1 MLPKIKVMIACH
13 KKCDVPSDS
22 LYLPVQVGSH
32 GKESIGFQRD
42 DEGDNISEKN
52 PVYCELTGLY
62 WCWKNLDYDYLG
74 LSHYRRYF
82 TLKSKS
88 YQKKHGVL
96 DSVLTEQEAQKLMA
110 QYKVIVPKKR
120 HYYIESVYRHYSN
133 TFSQEQ
139 LDETR
144 KILKTYYPEY
154 VPYWDHLMKGTT
166 AWLFNMFLM
175 NKDLVNTYCTWVF
188 DVLSK
193 LEERIDTSSMTP
205 FEKRYAG
212 RISERLFDTW
222 LLYQIGTGTIKE
234 EEVHEIPYLYVGK
247 VDWYHKITGVLKAR
261 FLGKKYDKSF

>member
-1 MLPKIKVMIACH
+1 MSNIKIFVACH
-13 KKCDVPSDS
+13 KKCDVPDDI
-22 LYLPVQVGSH
+22 LYLPLQVGAA
-32 GKESIGFQRD
+32 GKNEIGFTRD
-42 DEGDNISEKN
+42 DSGDNISLKN

-82 TLKSKS
+82 TLKTKG
-88 YQKKHGVL
+88 YQKKHGAL
-96 DSVLTEQEAQKLMA
+96 ASVLTNDEAQNLVKK
-110 QYKVIVPKKR
+110 YKIIVPKKR
-120 HYYIESVYRHYSN
+120 HYYIESVYQHYSN

-144 KILKTYYPEY
+144 KILLEKCPEY
-154 VPYWDHLMKGTT
+154 VASWDHLMKGTT
-166 AWLFNMFLM
+166 AWLFNMFIM
-175 NKDLVNTYCTWVF
+175 PKDLVNSYCLWVF
-188 DVLSK
+188 DILAE
-193 LEERIDTSSMTP
+193 LEKRIDVESMTA

-222 LLYQIGTGTIKE
+222 ILHQIETGRIKKDE
-234 EEVHEIPYLYVGK
+234 LKEIPYLYVGK